1 MGDKAGGMGSESDEE
16 GGLEPGND
24 EKISTIVARWSG
36 KSQKGSVGLGDG
48 EEGSGWGYDQV
59 SSECRKGIDKRGI
72 DSDSGPGGG
81 KSGMLDGSVDE

>member
-1 MGDKAGGMGSESDEE
+1 MSESDEE
-16 GGLEPGND
+16 EGLEPGIN
-24 EKISTIVARWSG
+24 EKILTTIMRWSG

-59 SSECRKGIDKRGI
+59 PCECRRDTDKQGI
-72 DSDSGPGGG
+72 DSDNGPGGG

>member
-1 MGDKAGGMGSESDEE
+1 MASESDKEE
-16 GGLEPGND
+16 GLGPETDG
-24 EKISTIVARWSG
+24 KIPMTVVKWSG